1 VLVPEGATYSNT
13 FPVGT
18 TPVSAITSVIISGTY
33 SGVTKS
39 ATLTVRPTT

>member
-1 VLVPEGATYSNT
+1 
-13 FPVGT
+13 
-18 TPVSAITSVIISGTY
+18 VSAITSVMISATY